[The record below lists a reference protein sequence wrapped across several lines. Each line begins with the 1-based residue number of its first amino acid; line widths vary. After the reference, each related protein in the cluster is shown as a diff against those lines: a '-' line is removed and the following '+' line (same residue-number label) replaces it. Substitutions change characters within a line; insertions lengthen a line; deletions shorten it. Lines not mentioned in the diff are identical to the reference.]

1 MGSTK
6 TLPEII
12 EHYYTWKKYRNDE
25 YRCRNRHASEEVR
38 SGEGEEVRSGE
49 GEEVSSGAEGRGR

>member
-25 YRCRNRHASEEVR
+25 YRCRNRHASEEVS
-38 SGEGEEVRSGE
+38 SGEGEEE
-49 GEEVSSGAEGRGR
+49 EEVSSGAEGRGRR